1 MLRVLY
7 CSVLGPGCGEVQLV
21 EEQIVC
27 DLGESSK
34 IVAACIACLADCEC
48 TRSGRSFTVLHW
60 ADFVLH
66 GCAC

>member
-27 DLGESSK
+27 DLGESSE

-48 TRSGRSFTVLHW
+48 TRSSLLHW

-66 GCAC
+66 GCVCY